1 MKRFFLVGTL
11 SNRHSQNTL
20 SVAANNFQW
29 NCVDV
34 FKIKDVIS
42 INAQEEVSD
51 ISLTVISFCTK
62 SKMRFFKGSA
72 AQFIKLSKYYTPLFY
87 NIEWYTIHLLLIALL
102 LRRNPRV
109 IALDLSVNRYLYKAL
124 LFLSRNPIV
133 LRRSFLLTDKQ
144 NHVLFPGFV
153 SKLLPK
159 EENSPTLNRPL
170 RSILCGSLGP
180 NTGLSEFCELAEKYP
195 DMEFHVSGVP
205 HRIQESD
212 VIATIERFNTNLNI
226 IYHGS
231 LSWDLYLDLLSSCDF
246 GFSLR
251 SAEEENNYNFP
262 SKLLEYITIG
272 LIPVSSIVYAEYTD
286 FKIFSVEDLPL
297 LQLNSRSEKVEII
310 KHNQRVLSNYN
321 KVERFF

>member
-29 NCVDV
+29 NCLDV
-34 FKIKDVIS
+34 FKIEDVIS
-42 INAQEEVSD
+42 INAREEVSD
-51 ISLTVISFCTK
+51 SSLTVFSLNTK
-62 SKMRFFKGSA
+62 NKVRFFKVSA
-72 AQFIKLSKYYTPLFY
+72 AQFIKLSKYNSPLFY
-87 NIEWYTIHLLLIALL
+87 NIEWYTIHLLLLALL

-109 IALDLSVNRYLYKAL
+109 IALDLSINRYFYKAL

-133 LRRSFLLTDKQ
+133 LRTSFLLTDKQ
-144 NHVLFPGFV
+144 NHVLFPGFI
-153 SKLLPK
+153 SKLVPK
-159 EENSPTLNRPL
+159 EDYSTTSNKPL

-180 NTGLSEFCELAEKYP
+180 NTGLSEFCELAEKNS

-212 VIATIERFNTNLNI
+212 VIATIDRFNTNRNI

-231 LSWDLYLDLLSSCDF
+231 LSWDSYVDLLRSCDF

-251 SAEEENNYNFP
+251 SADEENKYNFP
-262 SKLLEYITIG
+262 SKLLEYITMG

-286 FKIFSVEDLPL
+286 LRIFSVEDLPL
-297 LQLNSRSEKVEII
+297 LQLNSRPKRVEII